1 MGAKRDSSR
10 LLINF
15 NSECFIPIVWSI
27 LYVSIF
33 SYRLWQSTGQ
43 PDHRWALVSAP
54 NQGTLPI
61 QQRAR
66 NRHQHC
72 QLQQE
77 SNLLQNQSRGSASRI
92 YRREK
97 VRCSRGQ
104 EFLRCNFVISS
115 LKRSMHQKSH
125 KWNDWLRQSRT
136 KLRKRKEP
144 MNTLAKKII
153 LASNSEMHH
162 RESA

>member
-1 MGAKRDSSR
+1 MIKNQTLKQIDTFQTTQKQQHDHQSTLDKSILKAKYVIKNISAMHGSQAWLKSVINQYQLRM
-10 LLINF
+10 LLAML
-15 NSECFIPIVWSI
+15 WSI

-43 PDHRWALVSAP
+43 PDHRWAPVSPP

-77 SNLLQNQSRGSASRI
+77 SNLLQNQGRGSASRI

-97 VRCSRGQ
+97 VLPWTG
-104 EFLRCNFVISS
+104 ISS
-115 LKRSMHQKSH
+115 LQFR
-125 KWNDWLRQSRT
+125 DIQS
-136 KLRKRKEP
+136 
-144 MNTLAKKII
+144 
-153 LASNSEMHH
+153 
-162 RESA
+162 